1 MNEQHPYYAV
11 WAAPIGAVAGLAI
24 AYLLGVEKVPS
35 ESPQVA
41 VGLLLAI
48 VFSGASWGNSLFLPG
63 FSRGETRPTTSA
75 LMVSVVLNIPLMLLW
90 AILPVLSLALRGDE
104 CQVSID
110 VVFAGLGSAS
120 VFALTA
126 GMAEGIR
133 RRLQVSQGGDG
144 GGT

>member
-1 MNEQHPYYAV
+1 MNEQHSYYAI
-11 WAAPIGAVAGLAI
+11 WAAPIGAVTGLAI
-24 AYLLGVEKVPS
+24 ACLVSVEKVPA

-48 VFSGASWGNSLFLPG
+48 VFSSASWGNSLFLPG
-63 FSRGETRPTTSA
+63 FSRGEARPTTSA
-75 LMVSVVLNIPLMLLW
+75 LVVGVVLNIPLMLLW

-110 VVFAGLGSAS
+110 IVFAGLGSAS

-133 RRLQVSQGGDG
+133 RRMQSSQGGNG
-144 GGT
+144 RGS

>member
-1 MNEQHPYYAV
+1 MHEQHPYYAV
-11 WAAPIGAVAGLAI
+11 WAAPVGAGAGLVI
-24 AYLLGVEKVPS
+24 ACALGVEKVPP

-48 VFSGASWGNSLFLPG
+48 VFSSASWGNSLFLPG
-63 FSRGETRPTTSA
+63 FSRGETRPTASA
-75 LMVSVVLNIPLMLLW
+75 LAVGVVLNVPLMLLW

-110 VVFAGLGSAS
+110 IVFAGLGSAS

-126 GMAEGIR
+126 GMAEGVR
-133 RRLQVSQGGDG
+133 RRLQGSQKRDG
-144 GGT
+144 EAS